1 MNAIRSIFIPLIVMM
16 LAANTWAQDLSVAKQ
31 QLGNLLQDTTPVTAI
46 SDYAGQSVKATVTSL
61 PGHAS
66 TIISPMNVR
75 KTTFLK
81 PNGSVLESGDSFVAL
96 SGPEVHHYYVEYTLK
111 KALFEQN
118 TLLYENNKKLF
129 LKKALSEQ
137 TWLEVS
143 KTYIDFKLMFEEF
156 SHFFELV
163 ERFDDKT
170 ESLILKSP
178 LQGRLSYQNAFN
190 ISINDLIASIVP
202 LQSVRIVAKVPLSQI
217 QTPSF
222 LAIGE
227 CQLAVE
233 FSEQVATGYLRQLW
247 SEPLTDK
254 CPLVLNQSLSVS
266 PEYSL
271 NGFLVSKSSVF
282 SLHGVH
288 YVFIEKADT
297 YTAVSVEL
305 ISAQQSEYVVTSK
318 GLSNKMKVLSTSV
331 SAAQGI
337 LMGIGE

>member
-1 MNAIRSIFIPLIVMM
+1 MNTIRCIIILCIAMM
-16 LAANTWAQDLSVAKQ
+16 LAATAWAKDLSVTKQ
-31 QLGNLLQDTTPVTAI
+31 QLGNLLQDTTSVTAI
-46 SDYAGQSVKATVTSL
+46 SHYAGQNIKAKVMSL

-81 PNGSVLESGDSFVAL
+81 PNGALLESGDSFVAL

-118 TLLYENNKKLF
+118 TLLYGNNKKLF

-137 TWLEVS
+137 AWLEVS

-163 ERFDDKT
+163 DSFDDKNDT
-170 ESLILKSP
+170 LILKSP
-178 LQGRLSYQNAFN
+178 LQGRLNYQNVFN
-190 ISINDLIASIVP
+190 ISTNELLASIIP
-202 LQSVRIVAKVPLSQI
+202 LQSVRIAAKIPLSQI
-217 QTPSF
+217 QNPSY
-222 LAIGE
+222 LRIGE

-233 FSEQVATGYLRQLW
+233 FSEQVANGYLRQLW
-247 SEPLTDK
+247 SEPLNDK
-254 CPLVLNQSLSVS
+254 CPLVLNQPLSVI
-266 PEYSL
+266 PEYAL
-271 NGFLVSKSSVF
+271 NSFLVNKSSVF

-288 YVFIEKADT
+288 YVFVEKTDK
-297 YTAVSVEL
+297 YTAISVEL
-305 ISAQQSEYVVTSK
+305 ISAQQSEYVVTSE
-318 GLSNKMKVLSTSV
+318 GLSNTMQVLSTSV